1 MEITKTEMPKKSSES
16 CNVVSFSCN
25 EVKEISD
32 EEIGVAGSSK
42 PIVEDCYTYN
52 FWIKCELKAETVER
66 LKLV

>member
-1 MEITKTEMPKKSSES
+1 VEITKTEMPKKSSES

-42 PIVEDCYTYN
+42 PIT
-52 FWIKCELKAETVER
+52 
-66 LKLV
+66 

>member
-1 MEITKTEMPKKSSES
+1 MPKKSSES

-25 EVKEISD
+25 EVKEITSKEISD

-52 FWIKCELKAETVER
+52 FCKKCELKTETVER